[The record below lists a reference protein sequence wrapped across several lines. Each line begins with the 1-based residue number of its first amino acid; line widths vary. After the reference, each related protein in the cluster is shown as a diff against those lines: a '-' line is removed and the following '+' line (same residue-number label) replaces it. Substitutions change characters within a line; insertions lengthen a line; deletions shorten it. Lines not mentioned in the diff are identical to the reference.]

1 MYLIEKIKRS
11 QKTLK
16 EILSNE
22 WDIDSMPDLSNKELE
37 IMYAN
42 TNTNAYESSGCNVTL
57 NHKFIKGH
65 KLHIVYYNFPEL
77 NRSGTKV
84 NKTCCEKLTALYKT
98 EGIEDDFDAPFEKDD
113 SLLVIIN
120 EKISDSM
127 KKSVE
132 ETYLKGQEELNRVGL
147 RPEIQ
152 KAIKDKKNSYNLSHF
167 RNIHMFHVDALINNL
182 LEHRLVPYHEPIRN
196 QTNIDILLKRL
207 NATRTQLPVIL
218 RTDAIGKLHRL
229 APGDVCKIVRKSNK
243 SGESIYYRICK

>member
-1 MYLIEKIKRS
+1 MYLIDKINRS
-11 QKTLK
+11 RATLK
-16 EILSNE
+16 EILEKE
-22 WDIDSMPDLSNKELE
+22 WDTDTIPNLSNKELE

-42 TNTNAYESSGCNVTL
+42 TNTNAYESSGCNITL
-57 NHKFIKGH
+57 NHKLIKGH

-84 NKTCCEKLTALYKT
+84 NKTCCEKLIALYKT

-127 KKSVE
+127 ENSVE

-152 KAIKDKKNSYNLSHF
+152 KIIKDKKNPYNLSHF
-167 RNIHMFHVDALINNL
+167 RNIHMFHIDSLINNL
-182 LEHRLVPYHEPIRN
+182 LDHRLVPYHEPIRN
-196 QTNIDILLKRL
+196 QNNIDMLLKKL
-207 NATRTQLPVIL
+207 NATRAQLPVIL
-218 RTDAIGKLHRL
+218 RTDAIGKYHRL